1 MIFMNIDRQGRQI
14 EMCSIITDKEWSNR
28 HLYDGEDWIEGYW
41 RSRNHPHRS
50 FLVERI
56 CKFSPNS
63 VLEIGC
69 ACGPN
74 LYHIAKKFPD
84 AEVRGIDIN
93 PIAVEKGNEYFQQ
106 GAISNVK
113 LEVGKAQELK
123 QFADKSFDVVFTDAV
138 LIYISPDEIK
148 QVVKE
153 IFRIGRVL
161 VLNEWHT
168 FNKWLALL
176 LHKYYHLRLKIDE
189 HLFSRQLFRT
199 LNISFKPKSVSLGL
213 FVGHWV
219 RDYKALF
226 EEFVPKEK
234 VNITKLPKGLWDDKG
249 WQRWGAII
257 EVVG

>member
-1 MIFMNIDRQGRQI
+1 MDMR
-14 EMCSIITDKEWSNR
+14 SIMTDKEWLDR
-28 HLYDGEDWIEGYW
+28 HLYDGEGWIEGYW
-41 RSRNHPHRS
+41 RSRDDPHRS

-93 PIAVEKGNEYFQQ
+93 PMAVQKGNEWFKEE
-106 GAISNVK
+106 GIFNVE
-113 LEVGKAQELK
+113 LEVGKAQELR
-123 QFADKSFDVVFTDAV
+123 QFGDKSFDVVFTDTV
-138 LIYISPDEIK
+138 LIYVSPDEIK
-148 QVVKE
+148 HVVKE
-153 IFRIGRVL
+153 MLRIGRVI
-161 VLNEWHT
+161 VLNEWHC

-176 LHKYYHLRLKIDE
+176 LNKYWYLK
-189 HLFSRQLFRT
+189 LKYLLSRQRFRT
-199 LNISFKPKSVSLGL
+199 LNCSFKPKSASLGL

-219 RDYKALF
+219 RDYRALF
-226 EEFVPKEK
+226 EEFVPKEEIF
-234 VNITKLPKGLWDDKG
+234 ITKLPKELWNDKA